1 MPFALYMLAL
11 AVFVMGTSEFMLAGL
26 LPAIAADL
34 DVPMGTAGLL
44 SSAFALGMIGG
55 APLMAAFSRSWP
67 RRVTLAVT
75 LLLFAASHCVGA
87 ITTAFSLLLMS
98 RVLSAV
104 ANAGF
109 LAVAL
114 SASTAVV
121 PEQQKGRA
129 LSVLLSGTTIATV
142 AGVPAGALLGSLG
155 GWRMTFWAIVVLCA
169 PALYGVVRGVPGG
182 IEQDPPPSD
191 SPKLHTEL
199 RQLTDIRVILAMTL
213 AALVNAGTFAVF
225 TYLAPVVTDLAGLPE
240 AWVSVTLVLFGV
252 GSFIG
257 VSMSGRLSDT
267 RSGLVLCLGGPL
279 LLMGWTVLG
288 LVAADPVA
296 LMGMVLI
303 QGVLSFGVGSTL
315 IARVLY
321 VASGAPTMAGAY
333 ATTALNMGA
342 AAGPA
347 LGALAL
353 GSGFG
358 LLGPVWVACGL
369 TTAALI
375 IVLSGGNLITKSSDD
390 SVS

>member
-26 LPAIAADL
+26 LPAIAAEL

-87 ITTAFSLLLMS
+87 MTTAFSLLLMS

-182 IEQDPPPSD
+182 TEQDPPPPRTPRSCIPN
-191 SPKLHTEL
+191 S
-199 RQLTDIRVILAMTL
+199 
-213 AALVNAGTFAVF
+213 
-225 TYLAPVVTDLAGLPE
+225 
-240 AWVSVTLVLFGV
+240 
-252 GSFIG
+252 GS
-257 VSMSGRLSDT
+257 
-267 RSGLVLCLGGPL
+267 
-279 LLMGWTVLG
+279 
-288 LVAADPVA
+288 
-296 LMGMVLI
+296 
-303 QGVLSFGVGSTL
+303 
-315 IARVLY
+315 
-321 VASGAPTMAGAY
+321 
-333 ATTALNMGA
+333 
-342 AAGPA
+342 
-347 LGALAL
+347 
-353 GSGFG
+353 
-358 LLGPVWVACGL
+358 
-369 TTAALI
+369 
-375 IVLSGGNLITKSSDD
+375 
-390 SVS
+390 